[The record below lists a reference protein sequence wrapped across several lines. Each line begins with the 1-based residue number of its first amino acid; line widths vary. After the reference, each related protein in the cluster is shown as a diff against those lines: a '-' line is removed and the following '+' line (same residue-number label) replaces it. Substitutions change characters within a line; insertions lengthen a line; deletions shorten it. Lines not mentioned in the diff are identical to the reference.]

1 MSSTRNRV
9 TVFIVVVLVCAA
21 IGVGYIA
28 HAQKENPKHGKSQQ
42 PTTDS
47 ARQLRAYMQ
56 QPHIL
61 FRNTD
66 LGAAYGMASVTPL
79 TNPTTTRAATSLDCD
94 RVAMTNG
101 IGVCMHTNQ
110 GVVTTYEA
118 KIFDSSFHVTHT
130 IALPGL
136 PSRARVSPN
145 GHWVAMT
152 TFVRGDSYAG
162 TNFSTRT
169 QFLDT
174 ATGRFAV
181 ANLETGFTV
190 TDNGSKV
197 TAPSRN
203 YWGVTWA
210 ADSDHFY
217 ATLDVN
223 YTDIHLIE
231 GQLSTRTAH
240 TMEPNVECPSL
251 SPDQTRIAYKKRT
264 GGTFTALAWRL
275 HVLDLATGRD
285 VALTET
291 RSVDDQV
298 EWLNNRTVLYALP
311 RLTSGSVA
319 YDTYQV
325 PADGSGTPTIY
336 IKGAQSPAVAVR
348 GT

>member
-9 TVFIVVVLVCAA
+9 AIFVAVVLVCAA
-21 IGVGYIA
+21 IGIGYLV
-28 HAQKENPKHGKSQQ
+28 HAQSENPKNGKSRQ

-47 ARQLRAYMQ
+47 ALQLRTYMQ
-56 QPHIL
+56 QPHVL

-79 TNPTTTRAATSLDCD
+79 TNPAGTRAATSLDCD

-101 IGVCMHTNQ
+101 VGVCMHTNQ
-110 GVVTTYEA
+110 GIVTTYEA

-130 IALPGL
+130 VALPGL

-145 GHWVAMT
+145 GRWVAMT

-169 QFLDT
+169 QFFDT
-174 ATGRFAV
+174 TTGKFAV
-181 ANLETGFTV
+181 ANLENFKV
-190 TDNGSKV
+190 THNGSPV

-210 ADSDHFY
+210 SDSIHFY

-231 GQLSTRTAH
+231 GDLTTHTAR
-240 TMEPNVECPSL
+240 TMEPDIECPSL
-251 SPDQTRIAYKKRT
+251 SPDQTRIAYKKQVDR
-264 GGTFTALAWRL
+264 GAFSAVKWRL
-275 HVLDLATGRD
+275 HVLDLATGHD
-285 VALTET
+285 VALAET

-298 EWLNNRTVLYALP
+298 EWLDNGTILYAIP
-311 RLTSGSVA
+311 RSESGSVA
-319 YDTYQV
+319 YDTYEV
-325 PADGSGTPTIY
+325 PADGTGTPRIF
-336 IKGAQSPAVAVR
+336 IRGAQSPAVAT
-348 GT
+348 GAT

>member
-1 MSSTRNRV
+1 VSSTRKRV
-9 TVFIVVVLVCAA
+9 VIFTAVVVLCAA
-21 IGVGYIA
+21 IGVGYIV
-28 HAQKENPKHGKSQQ
+28 HAQKENPKNGKSRQ
-42 PTTDS
+42 PTIGGEVP
-47 ARQLRAYMQ
+47 LHAYMQ
-56 QPHIL
+56 KPHVL

-66 LGAAYGMASVTPL
+66 LGAAYGTASVTTLSNPGGTRVATQL
-79 TNPTTTRAATSLDCD
+79 TCD

-101 IGVCMHTNQ
+101 VGVCMHTNQ

-118 KIFDSSFHVTHT
+118 KIFDSNFHVTHT
-130 IALPGL
+130 IGLPGL

-145 GHWVAMT
+145 GRWVAMT
-152 TFVRGDSYAG
+152 TFVRGDTYAG

-174 ATGRFAV
+174 ATGKFAV
-181 ANLETGFTV
+181 DNLETFTV
-190 TDNGSKV
+190 TDNGTPV

-203 YWGVTWA
+203 YWGVTWT

-240 TMEPNVECPSL
+240 TMEPDVECPSL
-251 SPDQTRIAYKKRT
+251 SPDQTRIAYKMRT
-264 GGTFTALAWRL
+264 GGTFTALGWRL
-275 HVLDLATGRD
+275 HVLDLATGHD
-285 VALTET
+285 VALAET

-298 EWLNNRTVLYALP
+298 EWLDKSTVLYALP
-311 RLTSGSVA
+311 RSTSSSVA

-325 PADGSGTPTIY
+325 PADGSGRPTIF
-336 IKGAQSPAVAVR
+336 IKGAQSPAVAAR
-348 GT
+348 AT